1 MKREISNAFSN
12 AFQEAGGQSVHLY
25 SELIRFTALMF
36 VVLGVLWCL
45 QGFLD
50 ANARASDAFMV
61 QVGSRLVKVVIGL
74 MMFILLMQ

>member
-1 MKREISNAFSN
+1 MKREISSAFAS
-12 AFQEAGGQSVHLY
+12 AFQEAGGQSAHLY

-50 ANARASDAFMV
+50 ANARTSDAFMV

-74 MMFILLMQ
+74 MLFILLMQ